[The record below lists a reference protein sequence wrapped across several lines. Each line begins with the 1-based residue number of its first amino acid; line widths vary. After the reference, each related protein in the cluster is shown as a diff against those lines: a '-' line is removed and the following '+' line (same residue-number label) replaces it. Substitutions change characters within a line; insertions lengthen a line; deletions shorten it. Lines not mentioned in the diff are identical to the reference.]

1 MSTQTKRL
9 TYREYLKTPEIKAR
23 YDIVDGVMTMAP
35 APTVTH
41 QRILLRLVRLLDQ
54 FVSEQQLGEVLL
66 APVDVIIGREP
77 CAPGSRTFCSSATN
91 ALAFWETK

>member
-35 APTVTH
+35 APSLEH
-41 QRILLRLVRLLDQ
+41 QKILGQLYLSLHQ
-54 FVSEQQLGEVLL
+54 FASDHQL
-66 APVDVIIGREP
+66 AKCFSPR
-77 CAPGSRTFCSSATN
+77 RTS
-91 ALAFWETK
+91 